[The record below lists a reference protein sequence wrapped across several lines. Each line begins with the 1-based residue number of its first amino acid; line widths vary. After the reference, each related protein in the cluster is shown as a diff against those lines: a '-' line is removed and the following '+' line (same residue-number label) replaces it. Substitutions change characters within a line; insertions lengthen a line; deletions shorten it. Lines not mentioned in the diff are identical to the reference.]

1 MNSNGKIFMIS
12 NNKTYFIIYWLLSK
26 SLMSIITYIGIIL
39 FRRISNS
46 YDIYIYIRYIINS
59 ILIMWSNT
67 WLVSI
72 LFVQL
77 QTKIYFFNNIVNIM
91 CQHEKTITLK
101 KNRSMINLKEIY
113 HRKFIVN
120 ITYNYLTHK
129 NEL

>member
-1 MNSNGKIFMIS
+1 
-12 NNKTYFIIYWLLSK
+12 
-26 SLMSIITYIGIIL
+26 
-39 FRRISNS
+39 
-46 YDIYIYIRYIINS
+46 
-59 ILIMWSNT
+59 
-67 WLVSI
+67 
-72 LFVQL
+72 
-77 QTKIYFFNNIVNIM
+77 M